1 MNPENPRKIIL
12 NIEATGAS
20 VDDGHRIVE
29 LAAVELIDGQF
40 TYRTYRTLLNPQRPI
55 DEGAEA
61 VHGISDDAVA
71 SAPGFDEIAAELSD
85 FLRGAELIVHNA
97 PFHIA
102 FLDME
107 FELGDLPPSRELCAG
122 VIDTLA
128 MARRL
133 RPTQPNNLDTLIED
147 YAIPMPKRTLI
158 GAELDA
164 YLIGLIYLEL
174 QKRTLH

>member
-1 MNPENPRKIIL
+1 MNPENPRKIVL

-29 LAAVELIDGQF
+29 LAAVEVIDGRF
-40 TYRTYRTLLNPQRPI
+40 TYRAYRTLLNPEHPI
-55 DEGAEA
+55 DEGAQA
-61 VHGISDDAVA
+61 VHGISNEALEG
-71 SAPGFDEIAAELSD
+71 APQFAEIAAELSE
-85 FLRGAELIVHNA
+85 FLRGAELIVHNT

-107 FELGDLPPSRELCAG
+107 FKQAGMPPSRQLCAG

-133 RPTQPNNLDTLIED
+133 RPKKTNNLNALIED
-147 YAIPMPKRTLI
+147 YAIQMPKRTLS

-164 YLIGLIYLEL
+164 HLIGLIYLEF

>member
-1 MNPENPRKIIL
+1 MNPENPRKIVL

-20 VDDGHRIVE
+20 VDEGQRIVE
-29 LAAVELIDGQF
+29 LAAVEMIDGRF
-40 TYRTYRTLLNPQRPI
+40 TYRVYRTLLNPEHPI
-55 DEGAEA
+55 DEGAQA
-61 VHGISDDAVA
+61 VHGISDDDLEG
-71 SAPGFDEIAAELSD
+71 APRFAEIAAELSE

-107 FELGDLPPSRELCAG
+107 FEQAGMPPIRQHCAG

-133 RPTQPNNLDTLIED
+133 RPKKTNNLDVLIED

-164 YLIGLIYLEL
+164 HLIGLIYLEL
-174 QKRTLH
+174 QKQTLH

>member
-1 MNPENPRKIIL
+1 MNPESQRKIIL

-20 VDDGHRIVE
+20 VDDGHRIIE
-29 LAAVELIDGQF
+29 LAAVELIDGRF
-40 TYRTYRTLLNPQRPI
+40 TYRTYRSLLNPEYPI
-55 DEGAEA
+55 NEGAEA
-61 VHGISDDAVA
+61 VHGISEEMLEG
-71 SAPGFDEIAAELSD
+71 APSFGEIAAELTE

-107 FELGDLPPSRELCAG
+107 FELAGLPPSRELCAG

-133 RPTQPNNLDTLIED
+133 RPKKTNNLDTLIEE
-147 YAIPMPKRTLI
+147 YAIPLPRRTLS

-164 YLIGLIYLEL
+164 HLIGLIYLEL
-174 QKRTLH
+174 QKRKLH

>member
-20 VDDGHRIVE
+20 VDDGHRIIE
-29 LAAVELIDGQF
+29 LAAVEMIDGRF
-40 TYRTYRTLLNPQRPI
+40 TYRAYRTLLNPEHPI
-55 DEGAEA
+55 DEGAQA
-61 VHGISDDAVA
+61 IHGISDDALEG
-71 SAPGFDEIAAELSD
+71 APSFDEIATELSE

-107 FELGDLPPSRELCAG
+107 FEQAGMPPSRQLCAG

-133 RPTQPNNLDTLIED
+133 RPKKTNNLDALIED
-147 YAIPMPKRTLI
+147 FAIPMPRRTLVST
-158 GAELDA
+158 ELDA
-164 YLIGLIYLEL
+164 HLIGLIYLEL

>member
-12 NIEATGAS
+12 NIEATGAN
-20 VDDGHRIVE
+20 VDDGHRIIE
-29 LAAVELIDGQF
+29 LAAVELIDGRF
-40 TYRTYRTLLNPQRPI
+40 TYRAYRTLLNPEHPI

-61 VHGISDDAVA
+61 VHGISKDTLE
-71 SAPGFDEIAAELSD
+71 SAPSFGEIAAELSE
-85 FLRGAELIVHNA
+85 FLRGAELIVHNE

-107 FELGDLPPSRELCAG
+107 FELAGLPPSRELCAG

-133 RPTQPNNLDTLIED
+133 RPKKTNNLDALIKD
-147 YAIPMPKRTLI
+147 YATPIPRRTLT
-158 GAELDA
+158 GTELDA
-164 YLIGLIYLEL
+164 HLIGLIYLEL
-174 QKRTLH
+174 LKRALH